1 MYKINIKE
9 SILEIIEKNNLEI
22 LKIDLMNDE
31 ESFVRSY
38 SKERNE
44 FCKAYT
50 TLEDLDFEVESIFMH
65 DEVRGAVYCRDKN
78 TKEPVWIVSYG
89 DEDDSWWE
97 VNRIPDFYKN
107 NPQSY
112 RVKPEFKYRPFKDI
126 EECWSEMQKHQ
137 PFGWIK
143 NGGYWYNIIT
153 TGVMSVKIIDN
164 RGAIATLYFSD
175 LLAHYRFADGTLFG
189 VKTEEG

>member
-9 SILEIIEKNNLEI
+9 SILEIVEKNNLEI

-38 SKERNE
+38 GKERNE

-65 DEVRGAVYCRDKN
+65 DEIRGAVYCRDKN
-78 TKEPVWIVSYG
+78 TKEPVWIVSCG
-89 DEDDSWWE
+89 DEGGSWWE
-97 VNRIPDFYKN
+97 VNRIPKFYKN

-112 RVKPEFKYRPFKDI
+112 RVKPEFKYRTFKDI
-126 EECWSEMQKHQ
+126 EE
-137 PFGWIK
+137 
-143 NGGYWYNIIT
+143 
-153 TGVMSVKIIDN
+153 
-164 RGAIATLYFSD
+164 
-175 LLAHYRFADGTLFG
+175 
-189 VKTEEG
+189 EE

>member
-9 SILEIIEKNNLEI
+9 SILEIVEKNNLEI

-50 TLEDLDFEVESIFMH
+50 TLEDLNFKVESFHMQE
-65 DEVRGAVYCRDKN
+65 DVQGTVYCRDKD

-107 NPQSY
+107 
-112 RVKPEFKYRPFKDI
+112 KE
-126 EECWSEMQKHQ
+126 
-137 PFGWIK
+137 
-143 NGGYWYNIIT
+143 
-153 TGVMSVKIIDN
+153 
-164 RGAIATLYFSD
+164 
-175 LLAHYRFADGTLFG
+175 
-189 VKTEEG
+189 

>member
-9 SILEIIEKNNLEI
+9 SILEIVEKNNLEI

-78 TKEPVWIVSYG
+78 TKEPVWIVSRG
-89 DEDDSWWE
+89 DEGGSWWE
-97 VNRIPDFYKN
+97 VNRVPYFYKDKKDKEISKEKAIKHIKTIK
-107 NPQSY
+107 SY
-112 RVKPEFKYRPFKDI
+112 INCIHEDLSNDIKIKAFGLAYKFVIQECDKAIKELKD
-126 EECWSEMQKHQ
+126 
-137 PFGWIK
+137 
-143 NGGYWYNIIT
+143 
-153 TGVMSVKIIDN
+153 
-164 RGAIATLYFSD
+164 
-175 LLAHYRFADGTLFG
+175 
-189 VKTEEG
+189 